1 MILISIE
8 RRNKNFLKSH
18 TCTFLQPYPRTKT
31 CFTYETRRHYDRVG
45 NSLKITVNHRA
56 GYF

>member
-1 MILISIE
+1 MINIE

-18 TCTFLQPYPRTKT
+18 TCTYLQPNPRTKT
-31 CFTYETRRHYDRVG
+31 CFTYETRCHYDRVG
-45 NSLKITVNHRA
+45 NSLKIAVNHRA